1 MGCIKISAPHTA
13 KARHGYTQYWAR
25 IILIYR
31 TDACLHTLCKICK
44 HAIFMNLNMY
54 SYTTLVHLISYLF
67 RYHFCIPITS
77 LINTAYIKSQKKE
90 RKVHC
95 TASLLL
101 HCSMQLFSILYQD
114 ICLAQNQF
122 LIYKS
127 YTSSSN
133 MWHCGTAHF
142 KITFLYFTVSYAR
155 TIA

>member
-77 LINTAYIKSQKKE
+77 LINTAYIKSQKK
-90 RKVHC
+90 RKKEKFI
-95 TASLLL
+95 ALL
-101 HCSMQLFSILYQD
+101 HCCFIVV
-114 ICLAQNQF
+114 CNFFQF
-122 LIYKS
+122 YIKIFAWHKINFW
-127 YTSSSN
+127 YTS
-133 MWHCGTAHF
+133 HIPQVAICD
-142 KITFLYFTVSYAR
+142 TVEQLTLKSLFF
-155 TIA
+155 ISL